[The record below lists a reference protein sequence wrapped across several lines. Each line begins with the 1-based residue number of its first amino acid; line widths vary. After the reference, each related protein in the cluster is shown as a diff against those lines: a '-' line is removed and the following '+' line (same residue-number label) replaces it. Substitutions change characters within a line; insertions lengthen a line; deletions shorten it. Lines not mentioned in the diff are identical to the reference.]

1 MWHTSL
7 TEKLGIQFPI
17 IQAPMAGGSTT
28 PELVAAVS
36 NAGCL
41 GSLAAGYLSPT
52 EIRRELKTVRQLTNH
67 PFAVNLFIPEPH
79 QASPEHILQS
89 CSAISQSCQELNVDI
104 DPATALN
111 IQSFDEQI
119 SVLVEEN
126 IPVFSFT
133 FGTLDPLWISQF
145 KKRGTVLI
153 GTATNLSEALLLE
166 ESGIDLIVAQ
176 GSEAG
181 GHRGT
186 FIGSAEDSLT
196 GLFSLLPLLAD
207 RLRTPLI
214 AAGGIMDGR
223 GINAAITL
231 GSAGVQMG
239 TAFLSC
245 FESGVPSIMKQTLL
259 AQRQDNTV
267 LTRVFSGKLARGI
280 RNKFIVNMG
289 RYSSTILD
297 YPVQNALT
305 TKMRRK
311 AREQNNIDYMSMW
324 AGQSAFLC
332 RNTSA
337 AELINAL
344 ICEAEE

>member
-7 TEKLGIQFPI
+7 TKQLDIQFPL

-36 NAGCL
+36 NTGCL

-52 EIRRELKTVRQLTNH
+52 EIKSDLKRVRQLTNQ

-79 QASPEHILQS
+79 QASPEQILQS
-89 CSAISQSCQELNVDI
+89 CRAITQSCKELGIEI
-104 DPATALN
+104 DPTTAPK

-119 SVLVEEN
+119 SVLIEEN

-133 FGTLDPLWISQF
+133 FGTLDPFWIAQF
-145 KKRGTVLI
+145 KKNGTVLI

-166 ESGIDLIVAQ
+166 DSGIDFIVAQ

-186 FIGSAEDSLT
+186 FIGPAEDSLA
-196 GLFSLLPLLAD
+196 GLFRLLPLLVD
-207 RLRTPLI
+207 QISTPII

-223 GINAAITL
+223 GINAAISL
-231 GSAGVQMG
+231 GCSGVQMG
-239 TAFLSC
+239 TAFLTC
-245 FESGVPSIMKQTLL
+245 FESGIPPIMKHTLL

-280 RNKFIVNMG
+280 RNKFIVNMEQ
-289 RYSSTILD
+289 YASSILD

-305 TKMRRK
+305 TRMRIK
-311 AREQNNIDYMSMW
+311 AREQNNIDYMSIW

-332 RNTSA
+332 RNTSV

-344 ICEAEE
+344 IREAEE